1 MQEEDKLDD
10 AEARIIIP
18 RDPVV
23 EKKRIVTGRFNPGVA
38 DRLQEAFEQQ
48 LTLPNVWSINS
59 CIQSFN
65 EINSLLHLI
74 RCVHQVHARLGAI
87 VSKTSEYW
95 HCNWESKFDCTFG
108 AHVVWVGVFISM
120 IDL

>member
-1 MQEEDKLDD
+1 MQTTKIQTTSSSKALKRSRAAMQEEDKLDD

-48 LTLPNVWSINS
+48 LTLPNV
-59 CIQSFN
+59 
-65 EINSLLHLI
+65 
-74 RCVHQVHARLGAI
+74 
-87 VSKTSEYW
+87 
-95 HCNWESKFDCTFG
+95 
-108 AHVVWVGVFISM
+108 
-120 IDL
+120 